1 MEKTAP
7 KGFERIT
14 KGAEV
19 SPADLHP
26 RGNAGSKFRGRDL
39 PAWGGSDGEESNFK
53 RCKQCG
59 FILNKKVNQP
69 GSGWGNDNFVPIT
82 TLAGGT
88 ANVEDNVST
97 AGCPFCS
104 ASEY

>member
-39 PAWGGSDGEESNFK
+39 PAWGGSDGKESNFK
-53 RCKQCG
+53 RCKQ
-59 FILNKKVNQP
+59 
-69 GSGWGNDNFVPIT
+69 
-82 TLAGGT
+82 
-88 ANVEDNVST
+88 
-97 AGCPFCS
+97 
-104 ASEY
+104 